1 MSQCSSSNVNT
12 HMNNNNSANA
22 NILSLDNLKQWQQ
35 KSKSGNTINGYYRA
49 GAKNAKRIH
58 FLHGTGFSAMTLAA
72 MASQLPTDWSV
83 WLTDVPG
90 HGNSTQPST
99 RMPDWQK
106 MAHSV
111 ADAIYQQANVKENGP
126 LIGVG
131 HSMGGVLTLF
141 AAVKYPD
148 LFSEVILLDPVLF
161 QNEMII
167 AQQLMRFTGAWKR
180 SALVRSVA
188 NRTHIWPNLVAMNEN
203 IASKPFYKK
212 WHPQVIS
219 DYCKYSS
226 TAGLDNTV
234 QLSCKPS
241 WEASIFGSYPRGHWR
256 AIYKVNIPVDILIA
270 NNSYFFIPKAVKRA
284 AKLNKN
290 IQWQTFGNNH
300 CFPMEEP
307 IDTAK
312 KLTDVISARS

>member
-106 MAHSV
+106 MANSV

-167 AQQLMRFTGAWKR
+167 AQQLMRFTGA
-180 SALVRSVA
+180 
-188 NRTHIWPNLVAMNEN
+188 
-203 IASKPFYKK
+203 
-212 WHPQVIS
+212 
-219 DYCKYSS
+219 
-226 TAGLDNTV
+226 
-234 QLSCKPS
+234 
-241 WEASIFGSYPRGHWR
+241 
-256 AIYKVNIPVDILIA
+256 
-270 NNSYFFIPKAVKRA
+270 
-284 AKLNKN
+284 
-290 IQWQTFGNNH
+290 
-300 CFPMEEP
+300 
-307 IDTAK
+307 
-312 KLTDVISARS
+312 